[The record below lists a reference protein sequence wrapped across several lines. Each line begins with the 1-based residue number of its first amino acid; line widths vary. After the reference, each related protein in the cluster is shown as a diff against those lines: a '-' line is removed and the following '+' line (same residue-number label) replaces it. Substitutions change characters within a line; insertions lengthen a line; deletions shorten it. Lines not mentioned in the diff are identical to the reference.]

1 MRRRTSAVRLRAL
14 VPLACLGALLAACTS
29 PSHGGTTTGR
39 ASVSP
44 SPAGRTTSVPIDS
57 LPGSQTQAWRDLD
70 VTLVPP
76 TGFAQDIHLT
86 QPVINHTGGRVDDAT
101 AKRWAVDYLRA
112 GTWEKWGTENL
123 QLNGFFN
130 HLAPAD
136 SITQGNVFGD
146 NYGVMR
152 KAKAASRGV
161 QVQNLTIARFTL
173 VAVPTDVK
181 GALTGTFSY
190 PSPIPDYALVID
202 QQGPAGAWTTD
213 SGGQRD
219 PYQTVPAAFRDTT
232 FVVGEARALPGTL
245 GDIWYV
251 HTYLG
256 CGNNSFLRAACTA

>member
-1 MRRRTSAVRLRAL
+1 MRRRSPAVRLRAL
-14 VPLACLGALLAACTS
+14 VAMACLGALLAACTS
-29 PSHGGTTTGR
+29 SAQGGSTTGR

-57 LPGSQTQAWRDLD
+57 LPGSQTRAWRDLD

-86 QPVINHTGGRVDDAT
+86 QQVINHTGGRVDDAT

-152 KAKAASRGV
+152 KAKAAGDGV
-161 QVQNLTIARFTL
+161 RIQKLTVTRMTL
-173 VAVPTDVK
+173 IVVPQAVRD
-181 GALTGTFSY
+181 ALVGTYGY
-190 PSPIPDYALVID
+190 PSPIPEFAWIVD
-202 QQGPAGAWTTD
+202 QHGPSGAWLVHPD
-213 SGGQRD
+213 AGEEPQSQL
-219 PYQTVPAAFRDTT
+219 PASDVDRS
-232 FVVGEARALPGTL
+232 FVAGVANPFPGTL
-245 GDIWYV
+245 GETWLL

-256 CGNNSFLRAACTA
+256 CGNNDFLRAACS

>member
-1 MRRRTSAVRLRAL
+1 
-14 VPLACLGALLAACTS
+14 LACLGALLAACTS

-44 SPAGRTTSVPIDS
+44 SPTSRTTSVPIDS

-86 QPVINHTGGRVDDAT
+86 QQVINHTGGRVDDAT

-146 NYGVMR
+146 TYDYMNR
-152 KAKAASRGV
+152 AKSSGSRLRT
-161 QVQNLTIARFTL
+161 QKLTIASMTL
-173 VAVPTDVK
+173 VPVPQDVK
-181 GALTGTFSY
+181 DMLSGPDGY
-190 PSPIPDYALVID
+190 PKPVPDFAWIID
-202 QQGPAGAWTTD
+202 QHGPAGVWLVHPD
-213 SGGQRD
+213 GHED
-219 PYQTVPAAFRDTT
+219 PLLQLAPSDVDKGFVAGEPAPFA
-232 FVVGEARALPGTL
+232 GTL
-245 GDIWYV
+245 GETWV
-251 HTYLG
+251 LHTYLG
-256 CGNNSFLRAACTA
+256 CNLNDFLRTACSS